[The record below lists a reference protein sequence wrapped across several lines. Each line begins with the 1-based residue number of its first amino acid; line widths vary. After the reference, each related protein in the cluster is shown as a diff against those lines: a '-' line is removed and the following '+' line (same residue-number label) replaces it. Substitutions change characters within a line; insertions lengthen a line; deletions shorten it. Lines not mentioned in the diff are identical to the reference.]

1 MASDIGKFIVY
12 ASAFPRQNDRLKT
25 VGRAAVRI
33 AERLGADIEIS
44 QRRDVLSVFVYY
56 RNGGKE
62 RIPVYCDWGKN
73 WNEEDVYH
81 SIWSVVYALSFH
93 PEYSVLQTIR
103 KS

>member
-1 MASDIGKFIVY
+1 MAAPSGKFMVY
-12 ASAFPRQNDRLKT
+12 ASAFPGRSDRLKT
-25 VGRAAVRI
+25 VGRAVFRI
-33 AERLGADIEIS
+33 ADRLGADIEIS
-44 QRRDVLSVFVYY
+44 QRRNVQSIFVYY

-103 KS
+103 G